1 MIETRYPSHENEEV
15 LTIKKSIIGLLAG
28 KYLVRRS
35 PGLNNVLVNEARM
48 KPRIDIPCDSQIKV
62 H

>member
-35 PGLNNVLVNEARM
+35 AGLINVLVNGARM
-48 KPRIDIPCDSQIKV
+48 KLRTRCV
-62 H
+62 MY